1 MKKKG
6 SGGILS
12 EHVHQMFD
20 HSIDLG
26 AFDFMYSTMG
36 LGVFITKAGANR
48 FILHQAANV
57 RKAYFA
63 R

>member
-1 MKKKG
+1 
-6 SGGILS
+6 
-12 EHVHQMFD
+12 MFD

-36 LGVFITKAGANR
+36 LGVFITKAGSNR